1 MGVSAM
7 HESILIYRGFRYLK
21 FSVAMV
27 LVAVIAYAVH
37 TPEVGP
43 PNGGTALGYVLGV
56 WGLGLIVWLA
66 WFGVRKR
73 RYGIGKQNL
82 EDWLSAHVYL
92 GLGLIIVAT
101 LHTGFQFGWNVHTLA
116 YVLMILVIVSGIFG
130 VYTYAR
136 YPTLITDNRRG
147 ATQRELL
154 AQVAELDAKARE
166 ISAQLGDNIH
176 REVMRA
182 AETLAIGG
190 SALQQLSGRDR
201 NCPAARAVQR
211 IGAMALDLPAAETE
225 RGHLL
230 LEILAR
236 KLQVVERLR
245 RDLAY
250 KAMMDVWLYF
260 HVPLTFALLA
270 GLTAH
275 VVSVFFYW

>member
-1 MGVSAM
+1 M

-21 FSVAMV
+21 IGVAMI
-27 LVAVIAYAVH
+27 LAAVIAYAVH

-43 PNGGTALGYVLGV
+43 PNGGTALGYALGV

-92 GLGLIIVAT
+92 GLGLIVVAT

-116 YVLMILVIVSGIFG
+116 YVLMILVILSGVFG
-130 VYTYAR
+130 VFSYAR
-136 YPTLITDNRRG
+136 YPTLITENRRG
-147 ATQRELL
+147 STQRELL
-154 AQVAELDAKARE
+154 TQLAELDAKARE

-176 REVMRA
+176 HEVMHA
-182 AETLAIGG
+182 AETLVIGG
-190 SALQQLSGRDR
+190 SALKQLAGRDR
-201 NCPAARAVQR
+201 DCPAARAAKRV
-211 IGAMALDLPAAETE
+211 GEMTLDLPAAESE
-225 RGHLL
+225 KGHLL
-230 LEILAR
+230 LELLAR
-236 KLQVVERLR
+236 KSQVVERLR
-245 RDLAY
+245 RDLSY

-270 GLTAH
+270 GLAAH